1 MIDTFIKNKEGIFE
15 ALHETNYMVFL
26 SMFLT
31 LVFSIIFGSL
41 LFYFREKKS
50 FEHRVAYQS
59 LSILLNT
66 LRSIPFL
73 VFVFMLIPLM
83 RIIFSTSFGNTAAIL
98 PLSLVGLSI
107 YSRFVEQALILVPNR
122 IKLRAKS
129 MGANEFQS
137 LVYFYFPSI
146 KSELILSFTSVFI
159 SILSYSSVMGV
170 IGAGGLGEFAFRYG
184 YQEYDNELLYLTA
197 IIFALYVLVIQ
208 SVGYFLSKIF
218 AWVST

>member
-218 AWVST
+218 A